1 MVLPI
6 TIKAHS
12 YKLDTN
18 INKNSYINILLLI
31 LVIHKINM
39 LIYQIENLN
48 NYIRKYA
55 Y

>member
-18 INKNSYINILLLI
+18 INKNSYINILLLT
-31 LVIHKINM
+31 LVIQKITM
-39 LIYQIENLN
+39 FIYQVSKLLSHT
-48 NYIRKYA
+48 KFK
-55 Y
+55 